1 MVLSLIRELAFRD
14 MAEDYLFLG
23 TPLEEL
29 DEDEIPR
36 KKFQPDL
43 TVRDAQGRRR
53 FHGAFT
59 GGFSAGYFNTVGT
72 KEGWTP
78 STYKSSKTNKSEN
91 VAASRPEDFMDEE
104 DLGEFG
110 IAPQRIQVRDDFVDF
125 TEQRKRLREP
135 PRIHQGPIPGSPP
148 LKNLFKPVSR
158 SIGVK
163 LLNKMGWRQGQG
175 IGERVKRGKPKQAQE
190 QTGVK
195 VYGCALPPGSESSGE
210 EDEFAAEHS
219 FAPADVDDVLYVP
232 KDNQHGIGYI
242 PLDKHS
248 VLSAPIDIDQP
259 TTTRCHLEKSKRKLA
274 ITGQAF
280 GVGAFE
286 EDDSD
291 IYAREDMSQYSF
303 ELTDEPEDK
312 PRKVLPAIEGG
323 RSKQIHQLTKT
334 LEGFHLAKE
343 PPIVMKFYPPPKI
356 PADFQPIHKAPK
368 RERRRFEE
376 PKSELC
382 KDKKT
387 EHSGSVFDL
396 ISPADKERL
405 ESIKKTGSTEIVK
418 ATVDSSKTQPP
429 LHVSQMASSTST
441 PSPVPVSEPGKPV
454 KPFARDEAKQRRF
467 EQYLS
472 LLNSNRLEVFS
483 AMQPVN
489 MTEWEKERER
499 KEFQRAAMICQPS
512 QGLGSRFVSTRTLK
526 DDDTIDVP
534 IDRVEETPDAAK
546 AAQLGMFG
554 KLTHDEFEWHPVD
567 LLCRRFNVPNPYP
580 NCSKVGLETVAVDKH
595 IVFNF
600 LTPVNQEKEPNE
612 TRKVDE
618 GPVAGTEPPGSGAEM
633 TSTVNARHNNGE
645 DSSDISEE
653 ERPPLEFFKS
663 IFSESSEDEEHVDS
677 KPTLGGSTVDEVAVA
692 GATKTKISPSE
703 AVKQPSRP
711 ALGVF
716 ANLDFEQLNRRA
728 PPTPLQDMPSN
739 LATSTVACASS
750 GEMSTSQP
758 TKETSGSSIYGPV
771 PPPLPIGSS
780 SSTITALSMPAI
792 PQGSSKLQHPRKH
805 KKKDRKSKSE
815 KKHKKKL
822 KSKLKKKKH
831 KKYAKQATVGKG
843 SQHESSEDDETSDS
857 SNEELPTSE
866 KEPSYKDIMSRLEKL
881 RKLM

>member
-1 MVLSLIRELAFRD
+1 
-14 MAEDYLFLG
+14 MAQEYLFLG

-91 VAASRPEDFMDEE
+91 VAASRPEEFMDEE

-175 IGERVKRGKPKQAQE
+175 IGERVKRAKPKQAQAE
-190 QTGVK
+190 PGVK
-195 VYGCALPPGSESSGE
+195 VYGCALPPGTESSGE

-232 KDNQHGIGYI
+232 KDNQHGIGYV

-248 VLSAPIDIDQP
+248 VLSAPIDFDQP

-323 RSKQIHQLTKT
+323 RSKSIHQLTKT

-343 PPIVMKFYPPPKI
+343 PPLVMKFYPPPKI

-429 LHVSQMASSTST
+429 LHVSQKASSTNT
-441 PSPVPVSEPGKPV
+441 PSPVPVTEPGKPM

-472 LLNSNRLEVFS
+472 LMNSNRLEVFS

-580 NCSKVGLETVAVDKH
+580 NCSRVGLETVAVDKH
-595 IVFNF
+595 TVFNF

-612 TRKVDE
+612 TSNVDE
-618 GPVAGTEPPGSGAEM
+618 GPVAGTETAGSGAEV
-633 TSTVNARHNNGE
+633 TSTVNARHDNEE
-645 DSSDISEE
+645 DSSDASEE

-663 IFSESSEDEEHVDS
+663 IFSESSDDEENVDS
-677 KPTLGGSTVDEVAVA
+677 KPTLGTSTVDEEAVA
-692 GATKTKISPSE
+692 GATNTKKSPDE
-703 AVKQPSRP
+703 AAEQPSRP

-728 PPTPLQDMPSN
+728 PPAPLQDMPSN
-739 LATSTVACASS
+739 PPTSTVTCASS
-750 GEMSTSQP
+750 GEMTSSQS
-758 TKETSGSSIYGPV
+758 TKETSDSSIYGPM
-771 PPPLPIGSS
+771 PPPQPIGSS
-780 SSTITALSMPAI
+780 CSTITAPSIPAI
-792 PQGSSKLQHPRKH
+792 PQGSSKVQHSHKH
-805 KKKDRKSKSE
+805 KRKDRKSKSE

-831 KKYAKQATVGKG
+831 KKYAKQTTVRKG
-843 SQHESSEDDETSDS
+843 SQHESSEEDETSDS
-857 SNEELPTSE
+857 SDEELPTSE
-866 KEPSYKDIMSRLEKL
+866 KEPSYRDIMSRLEKL

>member
-1 MVLSLIRELAFRD
+1 MCKGVIFVSGESKHC
-14 MAEDYLFLG
+14 Y
-23 TPLEEL
+23 
-29 DEDEIPR
+29 EIPR

-110 IAPQRIQVRDDFVDF
+110 IAPQRIQVHDNFVDF

-148 LKNLFKPVSR
+148 LKNLFKPVSQ

-175 IGERVKRGKPKQAQE
+175 IGERVKREKPKQAQDLP
-190 QTGVK
+190 GVR
-195 VYGCALPPGSESSGE
+195 VYGCALPPGTESSSE
-210 EDEFAAEHS
+210 EDEFAAGHS

-232 KDNQHGIGYI
+232 KDNQHGIGYV

-291 IYAREDMSQYSF
+291 IYARDDMSQYSF

-312 PRKVLPAIEGG
+312 PRKMLPAIGGG
-323 RSKQIHQLTKT
+323 RNKPLYQLAKT

-382 KDKKT
+382 KDKKV

-396 ISPADKERL
+396 ISPADKEKL
-405 ESIKKTGSTEIVK
+405 EIIKKTGRTEIVK
-418 ATVDSSKTQPP
+418 ATVDSSEMRPP
-429 LHVSQMASSTST
+429 LHVSQTASFMNT
-441 PSPVPVSEPGKPV
+441 PSPVPITEPGKPM
-454 KPFARDEAKQRRF
+454 KPFSRDEAKQRRF

-472 LLNSNRLEVFS
+472 LMNSNRLEVFS
-483 AMQPVN
+483 AMQPVI

-526 DDDTIDVP
+526 DDDTIDIP

-595 IVFNF
+595 TVFNF
-600 LTPVNQEKEPNE
+600 LTHVNQEKEPNE
-612 TRKVDE
+612 TSNIDG
-618 GPVAGTEPPGSGAEM
+618 GPVISTETADSSAEV
-633 TSTVNARHNNGE
+633 STAVNARHDNEE
-645 DSSDISEE
+645 DSKDTPEE

-663 IFSESSEDEEHVDS
+663 IFSESSDDEENFS
-677 KPTLGGSTVDEVAVA
+677 TKPASGASTADEKAV
-692 GATKTKISPSE
+692 GEATNTKMSPNK
-703 AVKQPSRP
+703 ALKQPSRP

-716 ANLDFEQLNRRA
+716 ANLDFELLDRRA
-728 PPTPLQDMPSN
+728 PPAPLQDVPSN
-739 LATSTVACASS
+739 PPTSTVTYASS
-750 GEMSTSQP
+750 GEISSSQSS
-758 TKETSGSSIYGPV
+758 KETSGGSIYGPV
-771 PPPLPIGSS
+771 PPPLPTSS
-780 SSTITALSMPAI
+780 SCSITASSITAI
-792 PQGSSKLQHPRKH
+792 PQGSSKLQHPNKH
-805 KKKDRKSKSE
+805 KKKNSKTKSE

-831 KKYAKQATVGKG
+831 KKHAKQITVRKG
-843 SQHESSEDDETSDS
+843 SQQESSEGDETSDS
-857 SNEELPTSE
+857 SDELPTSE
-866 KEPSYKDIMSRLEKL
+866 KEPSYRDIMSRQQLYWPL
-881 RKLM
+881 YVSATCSPQHAQ

>member
-1 MVLSLIRELAFRD
+1 
-14 MAEDYLFLG
+14 MAEEYLFLG

-29 DEDEIPR
+29 DEDEIPQ

-110 IAPQRIQVRDDFVDF
+110 IAPKRIQVRDDFVDF
-125 TEQRKRLREP
+125 TEQRKRVREP
-135 PRIHQGPIPGSPP
+135 PRMHQGPIPGSPP

-175 IGERVKRGKPKQAQE
+175 IGERVKRAKPKQAQE
-190 QTGVK
+190 QPGVK
-195 VYGCALPPGSESSGE
+195 VYGCALPPGTESSDE
-210 EDEFAAEHS
+210 EDEFAAGHS

-232 KDNQHGIGYI
+232 KDNQHGIGYV

-248 VLSAPIDIDQP
+248 VLSAPIDVDQP
-259 TTTRCHLEKSKRKLA
+259 TTTRCQLEKSKRKLA

-303 ELTDEPEDK
+303 EVTDEPEDK
-312 PRKVLPAIEGG
+312 PRKVLPAIEEG
-323 RSKQIHQLTKT
+323 RSKPVHQLTRT

-356 PADFQPIHKAPK
+356 PADFRPVHQPPK

-382 KDKKT
+382 KEKKT
-387 EHSGSVFDL
+387 EHSGSIFDL
-396 ISPADKERL
+396 ISQADRERL
-405 ESIKKTGSTEIVK
+405 ENIKKTGSAEVMIE
-418 ATVDSSKTQPP
+418 TVDSSKIQPP
-429 LHVSQMASSTST
+429 LHVSQPSSLTNT
-441 PSPVPVSEPGKPV
+441 PSPIPVTEVGKPMR
-454 KPFARDEAKQRRF
+454 PFARDEAKQRRF

-472 LLNSNRLEVFS
+472 LMSSNRLEVFS

-595 IVFNF
+595 TVFNF
-600 LTPVNQEKEPNE
+600 LTPVTKDKEPNE
-612 TRKVDE
+612 TPKVDD
-618 GPVAGTEPPGSGAEM
+618 GPVVVPGLAGSGAEV
-633 TSTVNARHNNGE
+633 TRSAVKSRLDNEE
-645 DSSDISEE
+645 DSGDVTEE
-653 ERPPLEFFKS
+653 ERPSLEFFKS
-663 IFSESSEDEEHVDS
+663 IFSESSDDEEHVDS
-677 KPTLGGSTVDEVAVA
+677 KAMLGESTVSEEAVA
-692 GATKTKISPSE
+692 GATNTKLTQTE

-716 ANLDFEQLNRRA
+716 ANLDFEQLNLRA
-728 PPTPLQDMPSN
+728 PPAPLQEMPSI
-739 LATSTVACASS
+739 SSSSPVAPASS
-750 GEMSTSQP
+750 S
-758 TKETSGSSIYGPV
+758 ETSSQHTQETPGNSIYGPMP
-771 PPPLPIGSS
+771 PPPLPPGSS
-780 SSTITALSMPAI
+780 CFTNTAPSTPAI
-792 PQGSSKLQHPRKH
+792 PQGSSKSQHAHKH

-831 KKYAKQATVGKG
+831 KKNAKQATVRRS
-843 SQHESSEDDETSDS
+843 SQHESSEDSETSDTS
-857 SNEELPTSE
+857 DEELPKSQ

-881 RKLM
+881 RKIM

>member
-1 MVLSLIRELAFRD
+1 
-14 MAEDYLFLG
+14 MAEEYLFLG

-29 DEDEIPR
+29 DEDDIPR

-59 GGFSAGYFNTVGT
+59 GGFSAGYYNTVGT

-91 VAASRPEDFMDEE
+91 VVASRPQDFMDEE
-104 DLGEFG
+104 DLGQFG

-125 TEQRKRLREP
+125 TEQRKRVREP
-135 PRIHQGPIPGSPP
+135 PRMHQGPIPGSPP
-148 LKNLFKPVSR
+148 LKNIFKPVSQ

-175 IGERVKRGKPKQAQE
+175 IGERVKREKPKQAQE
-190 QTGVK
+190 QPGVK
-195 VYGCALPPGSESSGE
+195 VYSCALPPSTESSDE
-210 EDEFAAEHS
+210 EDEFSADHS

-232 KDNQHGIGYI
+232 KDNQHGIGYV

-259 TTTRCHLEKSKRKLA
+259 TTTRCHLEKSKKKLA

-303 ELTDEPEDK
+303 EVTDEPEDK
-312 PRKVLPAIEGG
+312 PRKVLPAIEG
-323 RSKQIHQLTKT
+323 RKSKPVHQLTKM

-356 PADFQPIHKAPK
+356 PADFQPIHKAPRK
-368 RERRRFEE
+368 ERRRFEE

-396 ISPADKERL
+396 ISPADRERL
-405 ESIKKTGSTEIVK
+405 EGIKKTGSTEIVK
-418 ATVDSSKTQPP
+418 ETVNSSKPHPP
-429 LHVSQMASSTST
+429 PPVSQTASSADT
-441 PSPVPVSEPGKPV
+441 PSPIPTPEPGKPM

-472 LLNSNRLEVFS
+472 LLNSDRLEIFS
-483 AMQPVN
+483 AMQPVS

-512 QGLGSRFVSTRTLK
+512 QGLGSRFISTRTLK

-534 IDRVEETPDAAK
+534 VDKVEETADAAK

-554 KLTHDEFEWHPVD
+554 KLTHDEFEWHPAD

-580 NCSKVGLETVAVDKH
+580 NCSKVGLATIAVDKH
-595 IVFNF
+595 AVFNF
-600 LTPVNQEKEPNE
+600 LTPVNEDKKPNE
-612 TRKVDE
+612 TAKEDE
-618 GPVAGTEPPGSGAEM
+618 GRVPVTEPAGSGAEVM
-633 TSTVNARHNNGE
+633 TSTVESRSDNEE
-645 DSSDISEE
+645 DSSDVSEE

-663 IFSESSEDEEHVDS
+663 IFSESSDDEDEEHVDR
-677 KPTLGGSTVDEVAVA
+677 KPMLGEATVGEEAVSE
-692 GATKTKISPSE
+692 ATDPKTSPTE

-716 ANLDFEQLNRRA
+716 ANLDFEKLNRRA
-728 PPTPLQDMPSN
+728 PPAPLQDMPSN
-739 LATSTVACASS
+739 PVSSTVAGASS
-750 GEMSTSQP
+750 GETMSSQHAKQTSSSCIYGP
-758 TKETSGSSIYGPV
+758 MPPPPPPPGGPSFTNTETSG
-771 PPPLPIGSS
+771 L
-780 SSTITALSMPAI
+780 AI
-792 PQGSSKLQHPRKH
+792 LQGSSKSQHSHKH
-805 KKKDRKSKSE
+805 KKKDHKSRSE

-831 KKYAKQATVGKG
+831 KKNAKQATVRK
-843 SQHESSEDDETSDS
+843 SSRRESSEDSETSDTS
-857 SNEELPTSE
+857 GEELPKSE
-866 KEPSYKDIMSRLEKL
+866 KKEPSYKDIMSRLDKL